1 MKTKILTHLLT
12 LVMGGIIVI
21 IWSEQSSKQNYAEN
35 IEFVD
40 GAVSVQTK
48 HKQSVLTQPDFEE
61 NQNVS
66 VADGNNQPIEY
77 PIEKD
82 RIHEELKESIPEDK
96 LHRWLEQRQEDPEA
110 NAVVGMLLNDPLLIR
125 SAIELDPD
133 NPHLQYLG
141 FGFGELNQAEK
152 LIHAERLYSL
162 NAENSLAGFLY
173 ASQLLKAGDHDS
185 AIEILRD
192 SLSKRDFETY
202 NNMTILMIRDA
213 LVENGASPIT
223 AKLKA
228 IQGMSLPH
236 LGEISSMVD
245 NLNKMSETL
254 PLSEQAYLRKLT
266 AATGMRIADEPSGL
280 TNVSQ
285 LSSLALEEKSL
296 KSLEDDEV
304 SPYDGLLVREVRKQI
319 DRQRNGIDKV
329 MKEFFDLNWDSGVI
343 SEDPVFQSQF
353 IDRFML
359 FGELE
364 AQKWALQNFERKK

>member
-1 MKTKILTHLLT
+1 MT
-12 LVMGGIIVI
+12 
-21 IWSEQSSKQNYAEN
+21 E
-35 IEFVD
+35 
-40 GAVSVQTK
+40 
-48 HKQSVLTQPDFEE
+48 PDFEE
-61 NQNVS
+61 TQNVS

-82 RIHEELKESIPEDK
+82 RIHEELKESVPEDK
-96 LHRWLEQRQEDPEA
+96 LHGWLEQRQEDPEA

-125 SAIELDPD
+125 NAIELDPD

-152 LIHAERLYSL
+152 LTHAERFYSL

-202 NNMTILMIRDA
+202 NNKTILMIRDA
-213 LVENGASPIT
+213 LLENGASPIT

-254 PLSEQAYLRKLT
+254 PLLEQAYLRKLT

>member
-21 IWSEQSSKQNYAEN
+21 IWSEQSSKQNLAEN

-40 GAVSVQTK
+40 GAVSVQGK
-48 HKQSVLTQPDFEE
+48 HKQSVLTEPDFEE
-61 NQNVS
+61 TQNVS

-77 PIEKD
+77 AIEKD
-82 RIHEELKESIPEDK
+82 RIHEKLKESVPEDK
-96 LHRWLEQRQEDPEA
+96 LHGWLEQRQEDPEA

-125 SAIELDPD
+125 NAIELDPD

-202 NNMTILMIRDA
+202 NNKTILMIRDA
-213 LVENGASPIT
+213 LLENGASPIT

-254 PLSEQAYLRKLT
+254 PLLEQAYLRKLT
-266 AATGMRIADEPSGL
+266 AATGMRLADEPSGL

-329 MKEFFDLNWDSGVI
+329 MKEFF
-343 SEDPVFQSQF
+343 
-353 IDRFML
+353 
-359 FGELE
+359 
-364 AQKWALQNFERKK
+364 